1 MMLNIE
7 LSPAAQIEFD
17 EAADWYGA
25 EDPDLKARFIDEIN
39 STLGLVQHSPSSFPV
54 THGTGVR
61 RTVVRRFP
69 YLILFTVQ
77 AERILVYS
85 IFHTSRNPIVWKGRV
100 G

>member
-1 MMLNIE
+1 MLKIE

-25 EDPDLKARFIDEIN
+25 EDPNLKIQFVEEIN
-39 STLGLVQHSPSSFPV
+39 STLSLVQHLPSSFPI
-54 THGTGVR
+54 THGTSVR
-61 RTVVRRFP
+61 RAVVRKFP
-69 YLILFTVQ
+69 YLILFNVQ
-77 AERILVYS
+77 KERILVYS